1 MTTVTDTLTLNV
13 PLRVFDAPLHVTIV
27 PDYKGKYLAIQLQ
40 LRGFKRA
47 AIVNPTTHAA
57 LGTYDSVIE
66 FATRW
71 LYNEF
76 GYERCQITTA

>member
-1 MTTVTDTLTLNV
+1 MTVTDTLTLNV
-13 PLRVFDAPLHVTIV
+13 PMRVFDAPLAVSIV
-27 PDYKGKYLAIQLQ
+27 PDYKGKYLAVQLQ
-40 LRGFKRA
+40 FHGFKRA
-47 AIVNPTTHAA
+47 AIVNPAMHDA

-76 GYERCQITTA
+76 GYERCQIATS